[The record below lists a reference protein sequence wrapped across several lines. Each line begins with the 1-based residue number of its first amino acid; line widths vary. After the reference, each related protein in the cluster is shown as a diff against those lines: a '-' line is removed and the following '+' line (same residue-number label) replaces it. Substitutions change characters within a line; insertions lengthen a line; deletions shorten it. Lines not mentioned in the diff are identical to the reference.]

1 MSRIKKSKA
10 SNLGGGQLILGFEVG
25 NLLLVKQATLKLN
38 FERLALGIVKTW
50 FFLLL
55 CLWAMLEWHF

>member
-1 MSRIKKSKA
+1 MCMSRIKKSKA

-38 FERLALGIVKTW
+38 FERLALGIVKT
-50 FFLLL
+50 
-55 CLWAMLEWHF
+55 